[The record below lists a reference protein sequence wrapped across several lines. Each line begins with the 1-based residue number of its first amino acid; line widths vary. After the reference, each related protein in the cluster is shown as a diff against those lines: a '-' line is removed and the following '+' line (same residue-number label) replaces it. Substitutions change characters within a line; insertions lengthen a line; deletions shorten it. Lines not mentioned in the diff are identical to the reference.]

1 MNILTVEQQF
11 RESTTKQL
19 NKFRKIFQI
28 SLKDINWY
36 LPPSVFLTLNTFYDI
51 FLCLYLNSLWSL
63 IRRST
68 VVFVLI
74 VIFAVQYVT
83 GICRVVKHLCLPE
96 NPDPVNHDH
105 HTHPGGHRHEWGPC
119 RKILFLLCG
128 DFFFCLW
135 LVSSDPENRFVSR
148 DRLFLLQRY
157 EYAFNKSGNTK
168 TKFDYALC
176 LLRSPYKADMA
187 KAVLLL
193 TELRQENEQ
202 QNDRD
207 YLFHLA
213 VVHTRLNEY
222 SEAEKFAEILYRMEP
237 NNSQVTTLRS
247 VIAQRKNNQTVS
259 DVAALSVFSAIV
271 GIAFFIFRGMIRR
284 WIN

>member
-11 RESTTKQL
+11 RESTTRQL

-51 FLCLYLNSLWSL
+51 FLFLDLNSLWSL
-63 IRRST
+63 IRGST

-74 VIFAVQYVT
+74 VISAVQYVT
-83 GICRVVKHLCLPE
+83 VIAVLLSICVSPDTPILLTMTTIPILEDTVTNEDLAVRYYFSFVVTFTFACE
-96 NPDPVNHDH
+96 
-105 HTHPGGHRHEWGPC
+105 
-119 RKILFLLCG
+119 
-128 DFFFCLW
+128 LW
-135 LVSSDPENRFVSR
+135 CDPENRFVSR

-222 SEAEKFAEILYRMEP
+222 SEAEKFADILYRMEP

>member
-1 MNILTVEQQF
+1 
-11 RESTTKQL
+11 
-19 NKFRKIFQI
+19 
-28 SLKDINWY
+28 
-36 LPPSVFLTLNTFYDI
+36 
-51 FLCLYLNSLWSL
+51 
-63 IRRST
+63 
-68 VVFVLI
+68 
-74 VIFAVQYVT
+74 
-83 GICRVVKHLCLPE
+83 
-96 NPDPVNHDH
+96 
-105 HTHPGGHRHEWGPC
+105 
-119 RKILFLLCG
+119 
-128 DFFFCLW
+128 
-135 LVSSDPENRFVSR
+135 
-148 DRLFLLQRY
+148 
-157 EYAFNKSGNTK
+157 
-168 TKFDYALC
+168 
-176 LLRSPYKADMA
+176 MA

-222 SEAEKFAEILYRMEP
+222 SEAEKFADILYRMEP

-284 WIN
+284 